1 MTGQKRQQD
10 PRGKND
16 TQNFVQRKSYR
27 QQQDT
32 TTSAAISE
40 LQASCN
46 YTRSNSLSH
55 TNVTGYLIQTLE
67 NTENYEASDKF
78 QGNTSGNNDSVKR
91 CRGLNNQTRSYS
103 SPSSSEEGNL
113 SKKIAPTWSAVGNS
127 C

>member
-10 PRGKND
+10 PREKND

-27 QQQDT
+27 QQQHT

-78 QGNTSGNNDSVKR
+78 QGNTSGNNDSIKR
-91 CRGLNNQTRSYS
+91 CRGLNNRTRSYS
-103 SPSSSEEGNL
+103 SRSSS
-113 SKKIAPTWSAVGNS
+113 
-127 C
+127 